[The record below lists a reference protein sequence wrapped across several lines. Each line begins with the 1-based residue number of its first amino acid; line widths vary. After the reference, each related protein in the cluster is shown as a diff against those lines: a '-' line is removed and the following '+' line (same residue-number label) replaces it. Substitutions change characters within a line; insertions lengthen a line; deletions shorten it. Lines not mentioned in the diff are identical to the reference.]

1 MRGCPTEGTCV
12 VALWGNDDAGL
23 YDRGGMRD
31 CIVGCR
37 EQAPPGDSRHHVQGA
52 AARRTGTRPG
62 GDGARYA
69 GARHAGT
76 CVIAL

>member
-31 CIVGCR
+31 CIIGSKHLLAIHGITCM
-37 EQAPPGDSRHHVQGA
+37 GA